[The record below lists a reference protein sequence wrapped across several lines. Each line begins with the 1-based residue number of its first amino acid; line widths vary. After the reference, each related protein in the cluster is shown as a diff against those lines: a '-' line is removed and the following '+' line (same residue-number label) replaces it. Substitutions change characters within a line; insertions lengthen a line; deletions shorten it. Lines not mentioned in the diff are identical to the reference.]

1 MIADEVTQNS
11 RAPANTR
18 WVAGAGR
25 VQQYSDTLEGRGG
38 QYDRSAK
45 DFTLLPGIPI
55 NHQDALGFAGFR
67 VDQDLPD
74 DAIGLDAEPSCPARE
89 RQRHRDSP
97 GIVPHIP
104 GRCNVSSRRACGHT
118 PTEFLFQRRR
128 RRWIKKL
135 TIRQLRNP
143 VPGATYT
150 ECALD
155 FIVVRGEFLVRDRP
169 SAFVGRI
176 IAGQEPLAG
185 DSRSMAGPGVQTA
198 SELSA
203 ADPSERFPCRS
214 RVDVLAIIYVE
225 VPSMRCEKGAP
236 SLDVLIV
243 QASAETKCAPPGPR
257 SARLEV
263 TLRVERATSLQENY
277 REPAFCQLFCCPT
290 SGGAGPYHDRVIDH
304 HEAAPIRWT
313 GLIVLLRDRVQIAY
327 RTNDRRVLRNRSM
340 PGGRK
345 AGARRHA
352 MTGAARGRGRNPAAM
367 NHPARMARRFHGSLA
382 CRLATAPRSA
392 SAT

>member
-11 RAPANTR
+11 RAPTNTR
-18 WVAGAGR
+18 WVARAGR

-45 DFTLLPGIPI
+45 DFTLLLGIPI
-55 NHQDALGFAGFR
+55 NHQNALGFAGFR

-97 GIVPHIP
+97 GIVPHVP
-104 GRCNVSSRRACGHT
+104 GRCDVSSRRACRHT

-128 RRWIKKL
+128 RRWIEKL
-135 TIRQLRNP
+135 AIRQLRNP

-155 FIVVRGEFLVRDRP
+155 LIVVRGEFLVRDRP

-198 SELSA
+198 SELPA
-203 ADPSERFPCRS
+203 ADPSERFPCWS
-214 RVDVLAIIYVE
+214 CVEVLAIIYVE

-236 SLDVLIV
+236 CLDVLIM
-243 QASAETKCAPPGPR
+243 QASPKTECPTRRPR
-257 SARLEV
+257 RARGKV
-263 TLRVERATSLQENY
+263 TWRVERATSLQEND
-277 REPAFCQLFCCPT
+277 REPAFGQLFRCPT
-290 SGGAGPYHDRVIDH
+290 SGRAGPDHDRIIDH
-304 HEAAPIRWT
+304 HEAAPIASKSP
-313 GLIVLLRDRVQIAY
+313 I
-327 RTNDRRVLRNRSM
+327 
-340 PGGRK
+340 
-345 AGARRHA
+345 
-352 MTGAARGRGRNPAAM
+352 
-367 NHPARMARRFHGSLA
+367 ARMTVGS
-382 CRLATAPRSA
+382 
-392 SAT
+392 